1 MLFLEETLTRNQIEG
16 SVSNLQRT
24 DELLL
29 RTENVFMAIPITL
42 SGGKAL
48 PPKFLKPNEY
58 IEGNSFFF
66 LITEEHTKFFYLSWR
81 MIPFPTSYGIRS
93 FKS

>member
-66 LITEEHTKFFYLSWR
+66 FNY
-81 MIPFPTSYGIRS
+81 
-93 FKS
+93 